1 MTSEQTIK
9 TPEVRFDRR
18 VSFFV
23 RFLREA
29 VQHMA
34 ALAGG
39 SLHSWGVLSFIN
51 SFYGNAETEFRRI
64 VLLGNHRRQSQQRR
78 VGAVSPTINSN
89 GQRIFVADAHR
100 VARNSLLPFPYNT
113 VTDESPPA
121 GAAKHRVPGYND
133 N

>member
-64 VLLGNHRRQSQQRR
+64 VLLGDHR
-78 VGAVSPTINSN
+78 
-89 GQRIFVADAHR
+89 
-100 VARNSLLPFPYNT
+100 
-113 VTDESPPA
+113 
-121 GAAKHRVPGYND
+121 
-133 N
+133 

>member
-34 ALAGG
+34 ALARRSFHLWGSFHLSLCTEGDPPGGG
-39 SLHSWGVLSFIN
+39 STIICPVGVRGYGGGSASRFSASFLIK
-51 SFYGNAETEFRRI
+51 FETYE
-64 VLLGNHRRQSQQRR
+64 LG
-78 VGAVSPTINSN
+78 
-89 GQRIFVADAHR
+89 
-100 VARNSLLPFPYNT
+100 
-113 VTDESPPA
+113 
-121 GAAKHRVPGYND
+121 
-133 N
+133 